1 MEPIDYLSY
10 IATVEIAARPV
21 WRPCRA
27 CRAQRRSVRQGTRW
41 RSSLSSRAFSH
52 RLNYSLTSFIRLMF
66 KSTATQKSA
75 HTPSAPQGKTA
86 SQVSNL
92 SPNHEDAATRQKTAQ
107 QKVEFQL
114 SKFESAQIKNTT
126 LLEELHCANMEKQ
139 AHQAK
144 LKIHTENLKINQDQ
158 AGLVARDLIDANTQI
173 LHAPSKNSIQT
184 LQGPTDPFVLMR
196 LIQNDPTLIKMGAEL
211 RDLQQ
216 SVFNETM
223 EISAV
228 QSSIDQ
234 LLKDKDSVK
243 AEFDNARIEL
253 IDAIDALDAAKA
265 WAANDDELQHLLG
278 IANQKI
284 AAADFS
290 TASKEL
296 SLAQENFQTAK
307 HLVSNSLAKLQKI
320 TKALEIHHIA
330 LNKAQDEFL
339 ASGKYKN
346 KSNNLDKEAYKT
358 EVFSDPKNKDI
369 SDAVLEQI
377 MNLENETTNKNF
389 LNSCLAQ
396 TESHLSAATAKFQQA
411 ETTLNKW
418 NAVVEKANMALE
430 QSILQSMLSSSADEG
445 LPMNQAP
452 GSVTAESHAGD
463 EVQVYE
469 PVVATGMDA
478 HLELL

>member
-1 MEPIDYLSY
+1 
-10 IATVEIAARPV
+10 
-21 WRPCRA
+21 
-27 CRAQRRSVRQGTRW
+27 
-41 RSSLSSRAFSH
+41 
-52 RLNYSLTSFIRLMF
+52 MF

-86 SQVSNL
+86 SQTSNL
-92 SPNHEDAATRQKTAQ
+92 SPSQEDAATQQKSAQ

-126 LLEELHCANMEKQ
+126 LLEDLHCANMAKQ

-158 AGLVARDLIDANTQI
+158 ASLVTRDLIDANTQI

-184 LQGPTDPFVLMR
+184 FQGPTDPFILMKI
-196 LIQNDPTLIKMGAEL
+196 IQNNPTLIKMGAAL

-216 SVFNETM
+216 NVFNETM
-223 EISAV
+223 KISAV
-228 QSSIDQ
+228 QSSIDK

-243 AEFDNARIEL
+243 ADFDNARVEL
-253 IDAIDALDAAKA
+253 IDAIDALDAA
-265 WAANDDELQHLLG
+265 NDDELQNLLG
-278 IANQKI
+278 IVNQKI

-307 HLVSNSLAKLQKI
+307 HLVSNSLAKLQEI

-346 KSNNLDKEAYKT
+346 KSNNLDKEAYKA

-377 MNLENETTNKNF
+377 MNLENETNNKNF
-389 LNSCLAQ
+389 LKSCLTQ

-445 LPMNQAP
+445 LPMNQAS
-452 GSVTAESHAGD
+452 GNVTAESHAGD